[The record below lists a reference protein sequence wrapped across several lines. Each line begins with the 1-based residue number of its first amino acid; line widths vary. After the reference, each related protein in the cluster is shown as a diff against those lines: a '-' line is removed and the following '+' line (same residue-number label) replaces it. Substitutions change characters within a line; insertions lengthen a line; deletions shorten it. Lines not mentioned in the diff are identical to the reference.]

1 MSENGGRW
9 KGQVTKALGGNI
21 PPSHKILG
29 WPLGHKQELEAL
41 YIKLWPR
48 WDEGVN
54 SGSQNNISLLVENR

>member
-9 KGQVTKALGGNI
+9 KGQVTKA
-21 PPSHKILG
+21 PSHKILG

-54 SGSQNNISLLVENR
+54 SGSQSNISLLVENR